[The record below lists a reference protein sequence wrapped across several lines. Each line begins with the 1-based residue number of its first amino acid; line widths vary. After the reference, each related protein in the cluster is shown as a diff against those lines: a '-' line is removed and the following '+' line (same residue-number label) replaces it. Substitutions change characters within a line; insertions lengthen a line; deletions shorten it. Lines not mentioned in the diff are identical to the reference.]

1 MRKFL
6 LLLLHLVSF
15 VVVAY
20 FINTKEQP
28 QIVEVVRTDTLR
40 VTDTVLVV
48 QPICTE
54 RRVTDTLRVTLRDTL
69 LRLVDIHVP
78 IEQRIYEDSTFKAY
92 VSGFRPSLDSIEIR
106 KPRTEIHIRER
117 IENKKPPRWSLGIQG
132 GYGLTPK
139 GMQPYIGIGVAYRL
153 HK

>member
-1 MRKFL
+1 MRKFY
-6 LLLLHLVSF
+6 LLLLHLAVF

-20 FINTKEQP
+20 FINTKEPP

-54 RRVTDTLRVTLRDTL
+54 RRVTDTVVVQLRDTML
-69 LRLVDIHVP
+69 KLVDIQVP

-92 VSGFRPSLDSIEIR
+92 VSGFRPNLDSIEIR
-106 KPRTEIHIRER
+106 KPRTEIYIRER
-117 IENKKPPRWSLGIQG
+117 VENKKPPRWSLGIQG
-132 GYGLTPK
+132 GYGITPK

-153 HK
+153 H

>member
-6 LLLLHLVSF
+6 LLLLHLAGF
-15 VVVAY
+15 AIMIY

-54 RRVTDTLRVTLRDTL
+54 RRITDTIVVQLRDTL
-69 LRLVDIHVP
+69 RQLVEVEVP
-78 IEQRIYEDSTFKAY
+78 IEQRIYEDSTYKAY
-92 VSGFRPSLDSIEIR
+92 VSGFRPSLDSIEIMQ
-106 KPRTEIHIRER
+106 PRTEIRIRER

-139 GMQPYIGIGVAYRL
+139 GMQPYIGVGVAYRL